1 MDTSTTIVGYL
12 GVCTVYR
19 ITFVQTESGNLA
31 PTRYRVFI
39 PRCRGQAVLAQLV
52 HGGSALML
60 AFDTTLAELDGTP
73 SHAWD
78 RRERGRQGPTGWVSE
93 KSIGFLVWIFSLIMY
108 WSFLKLNFVVPT
120 GGRNT
125 SFILRCVVS
134 SLFCWNLARFEL
146 WNGAELLQR
155 FFPNDCRQL
164 RECGAGS
171 HSSVAATWE
180 KVDADY
186 HIISYNNIMKT
197 SSSRTMPSQ
206 SGVPRTLLGRIIW
219 IMAMVPHGP
228 GTFQLKTASS
238 RFTPFVLIH
247 PYTS

>member
-1 MDTSTTIVGYL
+1 MVHPAMLEIEGRGVG
-12 GVCTVYR
+12 
-19 ITFVQTESGNLA
+19 I
-31 PTRYRVFI
+31 
-39 PRCRGQAVLAQLV
+39 RG
-52 HGGSALML
+52 S
-60 AFDTTLAELDGTP
+60 
-73 SHAWD
+73 
-78 RRERGRQGPTGWVSE
+78 TGWDSE
-93 KSIGFLVWIFSLIMY
+93 KSFGFLVWIFSLIMY
-108 WSFLKLNFVVPT
+108 WSFLNLNFVVPT

-186 HIISYNNIMKT
+186 QWLSMIINDYHIIILWKHPVQEPCQVNLVFRAHFWAGLWSPMAQAH
-197 SSSRTMPSQ
+197 SSSKQQVQGSLPLS
-206 SGVPRTLLGRIIW
+206 
-219 IMAMVPHGP
+219 
-228 GTFQLKTASS
+228 
-238 RFTPFVLIH
+238 
-247 PYTS
+247 

>member
-1 MDTSTTIVGYL
+1 MVHPAMLEIEGRGVG
-12 GVCTVYR
+12 
-19 ITFVQTESGNLA
+19 I
-31 PTRYRVFI
+31 
-39 PRCRGQAVLAQLV
+39 RG
-52 HGGSALML
+52 S
-60 AFDTTLAELDGTP
+60 
-73 SHAWD
+73 
-78 RRERGRQGPTGWVSE
+78 TGWDSE
-93 KSIGFLVWIFSLIMY
+93 KSFGFLVWIFSLIMY
-108 WSFLKLNFVVPT
+108 WSFLNLNFVVPT

-186 HIISYNNIMKT
+186 QWLSMIINDYQWLSYNNTMKT

-206 SGVPRTLLGRIIW
+206 SGVPRTLLGRI
-219 IMAMVPHGP
+219 MVPHGP